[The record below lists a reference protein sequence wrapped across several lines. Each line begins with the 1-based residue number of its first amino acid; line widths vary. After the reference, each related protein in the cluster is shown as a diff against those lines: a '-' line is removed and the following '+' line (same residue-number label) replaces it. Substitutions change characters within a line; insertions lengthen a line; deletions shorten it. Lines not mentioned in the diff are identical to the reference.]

1 MADRT
6 PTVFVVDD
14 DASVRKSLSRLLRSA
29 GHEVELFASAD
40 EFLAAG
46 GGGGRPGCIILDLQM
61 PGRTGMELQ
70 EELCKASYSLPVVFV
85 TGHGDVPQS
94 VKAMKGGAEDFLQ
107 KPFDGQALLEAVRR
121 ALERDRGGRSAHRE
135 AEAVRARMETLTP
148 RERELVPWLLTGLL
162 NKQIA
167 DRLGIVEKTVKVH
180 RGRVMEKMGVRSIAE
195 LVRRAQAAG
204 ISPASDRPAA
214 P

>member
-1 MADRT
+1 MADRG

-14 DASVRKSLSRLLRSA
+14 DPSVRKSLSRLLRAA
-29 GHEVELFASAD
+29 GHGVEVFASAD

-46 GGGGRPGCIILDLQM
+46 GGKGRAGCIVLDLQM

-70 EELCKASYSLPVVFV
+70 QELLKAPYSLPIVFV

-94 VKAMKGGAEDFLQ
+94 VAAMKGGAVDFLQ
-107 KPFDGQALLEAVRR
+107 KPFDDKALLEAVRR
-121 ALERDRGGRSAHRE
+121 ALEKDRAGRSAHRE
-135 AEAVRARMETLTP
+135 AEAVRARLGTLTP

-167 DRLGIVEKTVKVH
+167 DRLGIAEKTVKIH
-180 RGRVMEKMGVRSIAE
+180 RGRVLAKMGVRSIAE

-204 ISPASDRPAA
+204 IAPARP
-214 P
+214 PSS